1 MERPTTYGL
10 VAPVGELVRQRPHT
24 RQSSPLTP
32 SSRVRTLRAGVYD
45 SAFQGRGMEFDES
58 RAYQPGDDVRAI
70 DWRVTARTGRTHTK
84 LYHEERERPVLLVV
98 DARPMMRF
106 GTRDAFKSVQAAR
119 AAATI
124 AWAARDGGDRVG
136 GIVLSASGRT
146 ELPPGHSHGRLLA
159 FLRALSSAT
168 ADTATTPGPR
178 LADALARLER
188 VARPGTSVFV
198 VSDFSDLDAG
208 AERVLARLA
217 RRADLG
223 CVLVYDQL
231 ETTAP
236 DGTDCRISDGE
247 RVLALAG
254 YDRRWRQAYGERFA
268 ARRAR
273 LETIC
278 RMPRATLVPLA
289 TGDDPA
295 TVLRARLRKRVAA

>member
-1 MERPTTYGL
+1 
-10 VAPVGELVRQRPHT
+10 
-24 RQSSPLTP
+24 
-32 SSRVRTLRAGVYD
+32 
-45 SAFQGRGMEFDES
+45 MEFDES

-84 LYHEERERPVLLVV
+84 LYHEERERPVLLLV

-136 GIVLSASGRT
+136 GIVLSPSGRR

-159 FLRALSSAT
+159 FLRAVSNAT
-168 ADTATTPGPR
+168 AETATTPGPP
-178 LADALARLER
+178 LADALLRLER
-188 VARPGTSVFV
+188 VARAGTSVFV
-198 VSDFSDLDAG
+198 LSDFADLDAG

-217 RRADLG
+217 RRCELG
-223 CVLVYDQL
+223 CVLVYDAL
-231 ETTAP
+231 ETAAP
-236 DGTDCRISDGE
+236 EGADCRISDGA
-247 RVLALAG
+247 RVLALPG
-254 YDRRWRQAYGERFA
+254 WDRTWRRAYGERFA

-278 RMPRATLVPLA
+278 RAPRATLVPLA
-289 TGDDPA
+289 TGGDPA
-295 TVLRARLRKRVAA
+295 TVLRARPRRPGAAA